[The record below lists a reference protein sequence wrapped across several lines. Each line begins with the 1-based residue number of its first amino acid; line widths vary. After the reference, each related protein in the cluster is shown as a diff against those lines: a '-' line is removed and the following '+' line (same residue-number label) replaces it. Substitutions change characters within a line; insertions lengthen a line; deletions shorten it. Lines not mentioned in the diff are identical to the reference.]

1 VPVIVA
7 ARIVFMTA
15 LVVWVG
21 QILCVSFVVAPAL
34 FQTLPVEMAGRAVS
48 VIFRRYYAIG
58 CGAGLLL
65 VCSAV
70 VLATAAARGPWLAAG
85 AIGSAMLAMTTY
97 AAFVVLPRADTLRPH
112 LPHGAA
118 PRAEAQAEFDRLHRR
133 AVQLNALTLLGG
145 LGVLGL
151 AAVRLRG

>member
-1 VPVIVA
+1 VIVA
-7 ARIVFMTA
+7 ARVVFMTA

-21 QILCVSFVVAPAL
+21 QILCVSFLVAPAL

-65 VCSAV
+65 VCAAV
-70 VLATAAARGPWLAAG
+70 VLAAATSARGPWLTVG
-85 AIGSAMLAMTTY
+85 GIGCAMLAMTAY
-97 AAFVVLPRADTLRPH
+97 AAFVVLPRAETLRPH
-112 LPHGAA
+112 LPHGAT

-145 LGVLGL
+145 LGVLGV